1 MAQLSNPKD
10 ALTGANFVKAGI
22 AAATG
27 LAQVIKIKNTKFGGG
42 GDSPSTSISD
52 GGGAGAT
59 PQISQ
64 QPQVNFGFLQQG
76 ENQNTIQAYVLE
88 QNVSSSQQANQL
100 IQDQAVL

>member
-1 MAQLSNPKD
+1 MHLEE
-10 ALTGANFVKAGI
+10 LTGQNFVKAGI

-27 LAQVIKIKNTKFGGG
+27 LAQVIKIKNTKFSGGSDTPDTNIGGG
-42 GDSPSTSISD
+42 G
-52 GGGAGAT
+52 GGGAT
-59 PQISQ
+59 PQIPQ
-64 QPQVNFGFLQQG
+64 QPQVDFGFLQQG